1 MTSFYLSMLITVPTY
16 SSRFEVM
23 EMCWQ
28 EADDRPTADDMMA
41 FLQQIDEESTNSPAH
56 SVHRQRSIDSDKFV
70 PNGPST
76 PTHGFSTTI
85 LSPKVGKHSTQ
96 HVAEVLVHRVDDTD
110 FIARNEG
117 ASGFEDDFSKIN
129 IRKNTKSDGF
139 EDDFVHCDN
148 DKVGSDDE
156 ISQNDTSIL
165 AFGGNASEMSETE
178 SLDKVKHISTDPNM
192 NVLTEPVPITMSTP
206 SKTNG
211 SDQLNLPNTKPRKTD
226 LFKTALDNQVNQSSS
241 EQYLTATDMNT
252 NNSCATKS
260 WTEAETN
267 GKHSNENQ
275 NDEGYRTDPS
285 RTPDIIVSTNLTDLH
300 EHEDNNET
308 SLDMNRLSVN
318 DSSRTTDPETE
329 KAKEI
334 YISKGA
340 TLPPS
345 SLHKSRSLGTIPEDG
360 IPSDDT
366 SQTGVVF
373 DEPGSAAS
381 EDIGQGFEGFEW
393 DDYIGEELVGR
404 VRYTSDESPRPT
416 EEFTEWTFDPES
428 GSETSTSKPGS
439 IASESDGEVTRS
451 TPTSIDTRAYIAN
464 LLSNR
469 LNTLAQQTK
478 TNHYSNSSSFYSF
491 SQYDD
496 SFEHAYSDTESP
508 PFSPMSPIAENPNA
522 MEILKH
528 EIDLEN
534 LSAARILNNQSYEH
548 NDLQPETSISM
559 PLNTRNLENSE
570 AQNTNIAHDLE
581 PKSEMKVGEHTADD
595 NQPSTDVKS
604 VDSLQLEEYFV
615 WVDNQKRQGQV
626 TILI

>member
-1 MTSFYLSMLITVPTY
+1 MYSTY
-16 SSRFEVM
+16 FSRFEVM

-28 EADDRPTADDMMA
+28 EADDRPTAEDMMA
-41 FLQQIDEESTNSPAH
+41 FLQQIDEESVTQTNSPVH

-85 LSPKVGKHSTQ
+85 LSPKVGKHSTK

-110 FIARNEG
+110 FVARNDG

-129 IRKNTKSDGF
+129 IRKNTIGEGF
-139 EDDFVHCDN
+139 EDNFVHCDN
-148 DKVGSDDE
+148 KTGSDDE

-165 AFGGNASEMSETE
+165 AFGGNASEVSDSEVP
-178 SLDKVKHISTDPNM
+178 DKVKHISTDPNM
-192 NVLTEPVPITMSTP
+192 NVLTEPVPVIMSTP
-206 SKTNG
+206 SKQNG
-211 SDQLNLPNTKPRKTD
+211 SEQLNLPSTKTRQSD
-226 LFKTALDNQVNQSSS
+226 LFKTALDNQGSQCSSA
-241 EQYLTATDMNT
+241 QYLTAMDMNT
-252 NNSCATKS
+252 YNSGATKS
-260 WTEAETN
+260 WTESETS
-267 GKHSNENQ
+267 GKHLNENQ
-275 NDEGYRTDPS
+275 NDEGYRTDTN
-285 RTPDIIVSTNLTDLH
+285 RTPDIIVSSNLTDLH
-300 EHEDNNET
+300 EHEDNNEP
-308 SLDMNRLSVN
+308 SLDVNKLSVN
-318 DSSRTTDPETE
+318 DSGRTTDPETE

-360 IPSDDT
+360 IPSDDV
-366 SQTGVVF
+366 SQTEVVF
-373 DEPGSAAS
+373 EEPTSG
-381 EDIGQGFEGFEW
+381 EIGQGFEGFEW

-416 EEFTEWTFDPES
+416 EEFTEWTFDQES
-428 GSETSTSKPGS
+428 GSEASNSKPGS

-469 LNTLAQQTK
+469 LNSLAQQTSR
-478 TNHYSNSSSFYSF
+478 NQYSNSSSFYSF

-496 SFEHAYSDTESP
+496 AFEHAYSDTESP

-522 MEILKH
+522 IEILKH

-534 LSAARILNNQSYEH
+534 ASAALSLNNQNYDH
-548 NDLQPETSISM
+548 NDLLHKTSLSMLSNTNSDNFET
-559 PLNTRNLENSE
+559 
-570 AQNTNIAHDLE
+570 QNTDVVHDINHYATHDIE
-581 PKSEMKVGEHTADD
+581 PKPGKTTTEPIADD
-595 NQPSTDVKS
+595 NKPTADVRS
-604 VDSLQLEEYFV
+604 LDSLQLEEEFV
-615 WVDNQKRQGQV
+615 WVDNHERHGQV
-626 TILI
+626 ITLF

>member
-1 MTSFYLSMLITVPTY
+1 
-16 SSRFEVM
+16 
-23 EMCWQ
+23 MCWQ

-139 EDDFVHCDN
+139 EDDFVHCDS

-211 SDQLNLPNTKPRKTD
+211 SDQLNLPNTKPRKSD

-252 NNSCATKS
+252 NNSCVTKS
-260 WTEAETN
+260 WTEAETS

-300 EHEDNNET
+300 EHEDNKET

-366 SQTGVVF
+366 SQTGIVF

-404 VRYTSDESPRPT
+404 VRYTSDESPRPM

-428 GSETSTSKPGS
+428 GSENSTSKPGS

-469 LNTLAQQTK
+469 LNSLAQQTK

-548 NDLQPETSISM
+548 NDLQSETSIST

-570 AQNTNIAHDLE
+570 AQNTNIAHDIE
-581 PKSEMKVGEHTADD
+581 QKSDMKAREHIADD

-604 VDSLQLEEYFV
+604 VDSLQLEEGFV
-615 WVDNQKRQGQV
+615 WVDNQKSQGQV
-626 TILI
+626 TIFI